1 MQIDD
6 RSDEDEVYNL
16 IQKAREELG
25 ELPLEELRKMEK
37 ENDKI
42 IETNDKKIE
51 QEIAMERIKVI
62 GRIMEQ
68 KKIMKEQKEKLEE
81 LQKSES
87 QKEI

>member
-1 MQIDD
+1 M
-6 RSDEDEVYNL
+6 